1 MRLNELLGIE
11 FPFIQGGMA
20 NIATAEFAA
29 AVSNAGALGLIGAG
43 GMSPEV
49 FQDSIRRCR
58 TLTENPFGVNIMLM
72 HPQVEQL
79 AAIAAQEKVAVVTT
93 GAGDPARFIPA
104 WKESGAKVF
113 PVVPAVALAKV
124 VARAGADAVIAEGTE
139 SGGHVGELTT
149 MALVPQ
155 VADAVDIPVIA
166 AGGIAD
172 GRQLLAA
179 REGRV
184 FLCYFDETAGRYY
197 ACASDVVSV
206 NRLEEVVETLRDNG
220 ARFAFETEE
229 YGGLEPYT
237 LILEKSLSPA
247 VYASVDPLGGSQ
259 SLSGLQEALGFPES
273 SASFSGAGEQVI
285 RSRNDTLRIGADGTV
300 TYEPAAEGSDRY
312 LLSGGGVY
320 EAVEGCR
327 DLAQQAV
334 DAVGGEERL
343 FLMSARE
350 TGQGGWEIQFG
361 YSLDG
366 VQVRLGEDG
375 WAARFT
381 VEQGQITGFQL
392 RMRCYTDTGTT
403 TVVLPE
409 RQAMAA
415 MEAKGHEN
423 EELLLVYL
431 DTGAEMV
438 TASWAAASELS
449 GRG

>member
-1 MRLNELLGIE
+1 MLTGS
-11 FPFIQGGMA
+11 
-20 NIATAEFAA
+20 
-29 AVSNAGALGLIGAG
+29 V
-43 GMSPEV
+43 
-49 FQDSIRRCR
+49 RRM
-58 TLTENPFGVNIMLM
+58 V
-72 HPQVEQL
+72 
-79 AAIAAQEKVAVVTT
+79 
-93 GAGDPARFIPA
+93 
-104 WKESGAKVF
+104 
-113 PVVPAVALAKV
+113 
-124 VARAGADAVIAEGTE
+124 
-139 SGGHVGELTT
+139 
-149 MALVPQ
+149 
-155 VADAVDIPVIA
+155 
-166 AGGIAD
+166 
-172 GRQLLAA
+172 LAA

-184 FLCYFDETAGRYY
+184 FLCYFDEMAGGYY
-197 ACASDVVSV
+197 ACASDVVSAS
-206 NRLEEVVETLRDNG
+206 RLEEVVETLRDNG

-229 YGGLEPYT
+229 YSGLEPCT
-237 LILEKSLSPA
+237 LVLGEPLSPA